1 MRRLRFFLAA
11 SQLGPRLARNA
22 VAPDSHPMLAP
33 AKMCRNVLFCRRCAR
48 STIAPIMQG
57 NTRVS
62 IRPKFGTRFVE
73 YPCPRRPLANASQ
86 SHATCERRRP
96 DRRCAPRRRASH
108 LESQRSI
115 DDSAPGIISTAELQR
130 FVSQRSPLECA
141 TVATRKTHAHSE
153 SLQPSSNVD
162 SAIEPHAQS
171 RTNS

>member
-1 MRRLRFFLAA
+1 MLRLPSNSANSLGMRKETDRHPF
-11 SQLGPRLARNA
+11 ARPY
-22 VAPDSHPMLAP
+22 V
-33 AKMCRNVLFCRRCAR
+33 
-48 STIAPIMQG
+48 
-57 NTRVS
+57 
-62 IRPKFGTRFVE
+62 RPK
-73 YPCPRRPLANASQ
+73 RPFLRPDLLSPKQGGGSRSRMAAGHREASLRAIR
-86 SHATCERRRP
+86 SRITNGKRRRP
-96 DRRCAPRRRASH
+96 DRSGAPRRRASH